1 MSTNYDNPL
10 DALNHILSCEKC
22 EIVHT
27 GFVSCTICEEV
38 GKSGYIT
45 TSRCPEMGGTYW
57 RRLDK
62 YINWGACD
70 ECLEGLGIDISN
82 PNKLSRIDAT
92 PDIIDDLKKSIEDF
106 KKRISHV
113 D

>member
-1 MSTNYDNPL
+1 MSTRYDNPH
-10 DALNHILSCEKC
+10 DALKHILSCERC
-22 EIVHT
+22 RISHT
-27 GFVSCTICEEV
+27 GPVACTICQKV
-38 GKSGYIT
+38 KKWGYIAT
-45 TSRCPEMGGTYW
+45 YRCPEMGETYW
-57 RRLDK
+57 KKLDR

-82 PNKLSRIDAT
+82 PNKLSRIGAT

-106 KKRISHV
+106 KKRITHV